1 MKQCKGHCLPHE
13 TATWV
18 EMCPSDDTHTGA
30 QRYIVVLCMSGVERS
45 SETTDLHVLL
55 YSHPRTITR
64 ERDYVNV
71 PIVHLMER
79 MILIQPRG
87 TYSDWVR
94 LF

>member
-1 MKQCKGHCLPHE
+1 MKQSKGHCLTHE

-45 SETTDLHVLL
+45 SETRDMLVLL
-55 YSHPRTITR
+55 YSHPRTIAR
-64 ERDYVNV
+64 KRHDVSV

-87 TYSDWVR
+87 TYSDWVK